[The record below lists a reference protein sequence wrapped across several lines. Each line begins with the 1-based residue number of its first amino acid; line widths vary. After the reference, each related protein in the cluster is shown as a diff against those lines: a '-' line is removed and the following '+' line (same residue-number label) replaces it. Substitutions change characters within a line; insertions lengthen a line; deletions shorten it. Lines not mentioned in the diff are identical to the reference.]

1 METGPHSPVSYSDVA
16 VVAGVEFDL
25 SKTLPCPCFFPTRPP
40 VLKRPGNRPH
50 TLGAF
55 SLTTVAVVGPTGV
68 SVGLNAVAVVQSPVV
83 VAVTV
88 AVGHGDAD
96 VAAEHPTDGPV
107 VPAVVE
113 AGESVEPEYESHVVV
128 HQLADSIAI
137 AAPYPLGN

>member
-1 METGPHSPVSYSDVA
+1 METGPHSPVSYFDVA
-16 VVAGVEFDL
+16 VVAGVDFYLFE
-25 SKTLPCPCFFPTRPP
+25 TLPCPCPFPTKPP

-88 AVGHGDAD
+88 AVGPGVAA
-96 VAAEHPTDGPV
+96 VAAEHSTDGLA
-107 VPAVVE
+107 VPAVPAVAE
-113 AGESVEPEYESHVVV
+113 AGENAESEFE
-128 HQLADSIAI
+128 
-137 AAPYPLGN
+137 